1 MSLGLKNREFHC
13 ITCLSTDRVR
23 MMTMKLDLKN
33 WVKIDK
39 TYASQQREKERLKE
53 IYRDEVFVTNADEST
68 KLAKREL
75 LETLVK
81 YLPGKS

>member
-1 MSLGLKNREFHC
+1 
-13 ITCLSTDRVR
+13 
-23 MMTMKLDLKN
+23 MMTMKLDLQD

-39 TYASQQREKERLKE
+39 TYASQQKEKERLID
-53 IYRDEVFVTNADEST
+53 IYRDEVFVTNDDEST